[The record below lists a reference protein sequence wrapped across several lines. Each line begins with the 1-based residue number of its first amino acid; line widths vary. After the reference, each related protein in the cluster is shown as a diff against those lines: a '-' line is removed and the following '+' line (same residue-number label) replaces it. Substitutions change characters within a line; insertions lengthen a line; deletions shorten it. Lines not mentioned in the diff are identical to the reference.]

1 MEKKLAET
9 IKMAEMQRRIQ
20 REKLDLVRKNNEFN
34 LEKQR
39 KVIKQIFALS
49 FNKLYHSVALGL
61 RKQAA

>member
-9 IKMAEMQRRIQ
+9 IKMAEMQRKIQ

-39 KVIKQIFALS
+39 KVT
-49 FNKLYHSVALGL
+49 
-61 RKQAA
+61 